1 MKGKFF
7 APLQQ
12 RYVVEFLDT
21 ILDPIVVEGL
31 IDEYRLGVTHSRA
44 AIFFQIDAEGRCRTV
59 KMMMYDPE
67 TGHRIKDYQQLRRS
81 RGDVNVFSIIR
92 YSQAGIDGHGAAA
105 AR

>member
-7 APLQQ
+7 APLHQ

-21 ILDPIVVEGL
+21 I
-31 IDEYRLGVTHSRA
+31 
-44 AIFFQIDAEGRCRTV
+44 AEGRCRTG

-81 RGDVNVFSIIR
+81 RGDVNVISKIR
-92 YSQAGIDGHGAAA
+92 YSQAGIDGHGAAV